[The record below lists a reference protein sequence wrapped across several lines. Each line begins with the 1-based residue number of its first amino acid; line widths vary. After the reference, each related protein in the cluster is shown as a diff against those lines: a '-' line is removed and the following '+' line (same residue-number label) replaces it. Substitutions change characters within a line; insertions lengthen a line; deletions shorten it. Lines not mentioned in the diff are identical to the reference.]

1 MKMVKT
7 GLLILM
13 VILSCACQDWLDV
26 QPKTEVKSDLLF
38 QTESGFKDANI
49 GCYMMMGSSSLY
61 GKELTSGLMDVLG
74 RQWKMEVSSSYANI
88 LKNDYEGAEFMVS
101 AIWSQIYTTIA
112 NVNNILE
119 NIDERRAV
127 FQPAVY
133 HIFKGEALGLRAF
146 LHFELLR
153 IFGYGNLENHPEY
166 LKLKCIPYVRSYN
179 KGITEQ
185 HTVEEALVFIHQD
198 LEAAARE
205 LDGYDPWSPSPT
217 SEDGALADS
226 EGFFKNRMTR
236 FNYWAVQATMA
247 RVYMWEGK
255 KKEALKVAR
264 HFIDNQDHIS
274 GLAWIKESA
283 VKAEDLYV
291 DRTFS
296 TEHIFR
302 LDITK
307 LYDENLKALID
318 LKDGPNDNYQKL
330 YHNTMYAARRFDSPA
345 GDSDFRYLYLYDK
358 SDGTKFTNK
367 KFKNIDGAS
376 YKNMMPLIRMTEMYY
391 IAAECLGAQ
400 GKDKEAFDLLNTVRF
415 YRGIA
420 PAYDLKA
427 GVDEVQKQVERE
439 YRKEFLGEGQI
450 FYYYK
455 RLGVENILGADENLV
470 KIQENSYVLEIPEDE
485 INTAGREP
493 NRKTEEKEK

>member
-1 MKMVKT
+1 MKIVKT

-13 VILSCACQDWLDV
+13 GILSGACQDWLDV
-26 QPKTEVKSDLLF
+26 QPKTEVKSDLLLE
-38 QTESGFKDANI
+38 TESGFKDANI
-49 GCYMMMGSSSLY
+49 GCYMMMSSRSLY
-61 GKELTSGLMDVLG
+61 GRELTSGLMDVLG
-74 RQWKMEVSSSYANI
+74 RQWQTEVSSSYANI
-88 LKNDYEGAEFMVS
+88 LKYDYEGAEFMIS
-101 AIWSQIYTTIA
+101 AIWSEMYTTIA
-112 NVNNILE
+112 NINNILE
-119 NIDERRAV
+119 NIDEKRAV

-166 LKLKCIPYVRSYN
+166 LKRKCIPYVRSYS
-179 KGITEQ
+179 KVITEQ
-185 HTVEEALVFIHQD
+185 HTVEEALAFIHQD
-198 LEAAARE
+198 LEAAAAE

-217 SEDGALADS
+217 PENGDLADS

-236 FNYWAVQATMA
+236 FNYWAVQATLA

-255 KKEALKVAR
+255 KAEALKVAR

-274 GLAWIKESA
+274 GLAWVKENA
-283 VKAEDLYV
+283 VTAEDLYV

-307 LYDENLKALID
+307 LYDDNLKSLID
-318 LKDGPNDNYQKL
+318 LKDGPNENYQKL
-330 YHNTMYAARRFDSPA
+330 YHNTMHADRRFDSPA
-345 GDSDFRYLYLYDK
+345 GDSDYRYLYLYDK
-358 SDGTKFTNK
+358 TDGTKFTNI
-367 KFKNIDGAS
+367 KFKNVDGAS

-391 IAAECLGAQ
+391 IAAECLAAQ
-400 GKDKEAFDLLNTVRF
+400 GKDKEAFDLLNTVR
-415 YRGIA
+415 YHRGIA

-427 GVDEVQKQVERE
+427 GVENVQEQIERE

-455 RLGVENILGADENLV
+455 RLGAANIRGAEENLV
-470 KIQENSYVLEIPEDE
+470 KIQENEYVLEIPEDE

-493 NRKTEEKEK
+493 NRVTKKEE

>member
-1 MKMVKT
+1 MKIVKT
-7 GLLILM
+7 GLLILT

-38 QTESGFKDANI
+38 ETENGFKDANI
-49 GCYMMMGSSSLY
+49 GCYMLMGSKSLY
-61 GKELTSGLMDVLG
+61 GKELTSGLMEVLA
-74 RQWKMEVSSSYANI
+74 RQWQMEVSSSYANI
-88 LKNDYEGAEFMVS
+88 LKYDYEGAEAMINS
-101 AIWSQIYTTIA
+101 IWSEVYTTLA

-119 NIDERRAV
+119 NIDEKQDI

-153 IFGYGNLENHPEY
+153 MFGYGNLENHPEY
-166 LKLKCIPYVRSYN
+166 LKLKCIPYVKTYN
-179 KGITEQ
+179 KVITEQ
-185 HTVEEALVFIHQD
+185 HTVEEALAFIHQD
-198 LEAAARE
+198 LEAAAAE

-217 SEDGALADS
+217 PENGDLVDS

-236 FNYWAVQATMA
+236 FNYWAVQATLA

-255 KKEALKVAR
+255 RAEALKIAR
-264 HFIDNQDHIS
+264 HFIDNQANIS
-274 GLAWIKESA
+274 GLAWVKENDIT
-283 VKAEDLYV
+283 AEDLYV
-291 DRTFS
+291 NRTFS

-307 LYDENLKALID
+307 LYDENLKSLID
-318 LKDGPNDNYQKL
+318 QKDGPNDNYQKF
-330 YHNTMYAARRFDSPA
+330 YHTVTAAKKRFDSPS
-345 GDSDFRYLYLYDK
+345 GDSDYRYVYLYDK
-358 SDGTKFTNK
+358 SESTKYTNK
-367 KFKNIDGAS
+367 KFKNVEGAT

-420 PAYDLKA
+420 PVYDLKA
-427 GVDEVQKQVERE
+427 GEDDVQEQVERE
-439 YRKEFLGEGQI
+439 YRKEFLGEGQL

-455 RLGVENILGADENLV
+455 RLGVSNIPDAEENLV
-470 KIQENSYVLEIPEDE
+470 KIQENEYVLEIPEDE

-493 NRKTEEKEK
+493 NRITKEEE